1 VLQPGRSADLRGDAP
16 KLAEVLDDD
25 SGTTRVLATDML
37 SAAALEQINF
47 EQLATPTDRVLL
59 RSRHARNRLSETKI
73 VYRPAFKVEL
83 AEERLQ
89 IEPAAPARSEHTVF
103 VRARRF
109 DPSTTTA
116 AILAALF
123 SIALILLMMVPM

>member
-1 VLQPGRSADLRGDAP
+1 MP
-16 KLAEVLDDD
+16 KLAEVLDEET
-25 SGTTRVLATDML
+25 GTTRVLATDML
-37 SAAALEQINF
+37 SVAALEQINF

-89 IEPAAPARSEHTVF
+89 IEPAAPAGTEHTQF
-103 VRARRF
+103 VRARRL

-116 AILAALF
+116 AILATLF
-123 SIALILLMMVPM
+123 SIVLILLWMAPM